1 MTQIRFLVGKLCE
14 LVEAI
19 NRNKNT
25 CFFFGFV
32 EQAYIEMFSL
42 NSEITR
48 NASSSSYDI

>member
-19 NRNKNT
+19 NRNKNI
-25 CFFFGFV
+25 CFFGFV

>member
-25 CFFFGFV
+25 CFFGFV